1 MGALS
6 NLFQDQ
12 HLQRLHSQ
20 RVSLRPQPRHDG
32 GRRHR
37 DIGAV
42 INWLAAMNVAD
53 VKFYNRPLEHLE
65 GVQECDRGEHEGGRI
80 DNDPLAL
87 VDCFMNPVDQLFF
100 AIGLTKLY
108 RPISRRLPAPGLDFG
123 QCRRPVD
130 FRLSLAKAVEVRP
143 FRM

>member
-1 MGALS
+1 MLSGEGALLPSREQLNRVVGALS

-65 GVQECDRGEHEGGRI
+65 GV
-80 DNDPLAL
+80 
-87 VDCFMNPVDQLFF
+87 
-100 AIGLTKLY
+100 
-108 RPISRRLPAPGLDFG
+108 
-123 QCRRPVD
+123 
-130 FRLSLAKAVEVRP
+130 
-143 FRM
+143 